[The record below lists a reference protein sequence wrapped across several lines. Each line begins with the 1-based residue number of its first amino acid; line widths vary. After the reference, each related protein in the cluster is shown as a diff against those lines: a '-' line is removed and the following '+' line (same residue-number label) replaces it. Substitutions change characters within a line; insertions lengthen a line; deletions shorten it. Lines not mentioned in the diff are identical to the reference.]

1 QAKELPMAVYKR
13 TYKAYRGV
21 TTPAWSRFLVI
32 ARYSFSSFFDSR
44 PFTIFVA
51 LSVVPFLLAVA
62 LIYFFHST
70 TARLVL
76 NINFPSNF
84 QIDNMWFQIYL
95 QVQAWLGFLMIA
107 WGAPG
112 LVVHDFANNALQLYL
127 SRPLSRAEYLL
138 GKITVLALLLSATS
152 WVWSLLLVRLQ
163 AVMDGHG
170 WGWQNLWMVG
180 SILIASWLWIALM
193 SLLAMAVSVWMRWR
207 IAATALLLALL
218 FLTPGLGEAI
228 NAILDTKWG
237 RVLNLFYV
245 TQVIWVHLFRTQD
258 SLINRRLTLIPL
270 WSAWACVGS
279 ICVISLLLLNRRLR
293 AREVVRG

>member
-1 QAKELPMAVYKR
+1 MAVYKR

-21 TTPAWSRFLVI
+21 TTSAWSRFLVV
-32 ARYSFSSFFDSR
+32 ARYSISAFFDSR

-51 LSVVPFLLAVA
+51 LSVVPFLLAVVM
-62 LIYFFHST
+62 IYFFHST
-70 TARLVL
+70 AARMVL
-76 NINFPSNF
+76 NVSFPSNF

-112 LVVHDFANNALQLYL
+112 LVVHDLANNALPLYL

-138 GKITVLALLLSATS
+138 GKVTVLAAVLSCTT
-152 WVWSLLLVRLQ
+152 WVSSLLLFALQ
-163 AVMDGHG
+163 AEMDGHG
-170 WGWQNLWMVG
+170 WGWQNIWMIG
-180 SILIASWLWIALM
+180 SILIGSWLWIALM

-218 FLTPGLGEAI
+218 FVTPGFGEAI
-228 NAILDTKWG
+228 NAVLDTKWG

-258 SLINRRLTLIPL
+258 RFINRGLDLPL
-270 WSAWACVGS
+270 WSALACVAS
-279 ICVISLLLLNRRLR
+279 MCAISLLLLNRRLR

>member
-1 QAKELPMAVYKR
+1 MAVYKR

-21 TTPAWSRFLVI
+21 TTSAWSRFLVV
-32 ARYSFSSFFDSR
+32 ARYSFSAFFDSR

-51 LSVVPFLLAVA
+51 LSGVPFLLAVV

-76 NINFPSNF
+76 NISFPSNF

-112 LVVHDFANNALQLYL
+112 LVVHDFANNALPLYL

-138 GKITVLALLLSATS
+138 GKITVLAIVLSCTT
-152 WVWSLLLVRLQ
+152 WVSSLLLFGLQ
-163 AVMDGHG
+163 AEMDGHG
-170 WGWQNLWMVG
+170 WGWQNVWMIG
-180 SILIASWLWIALM
+180 SILIGSWLWIALM

-218 FLTPGLGEAI
+218 FVTPGFGEAI
-228 NAILDTKWG
+228 NAVLGTKWG
-237 RVLNLFYV
+237 RILNLPYV
-245 TQVIWVHLFRTQD
+245 VQVIWVHLFRTQD
-258 SLINRRLTLIPL
+258 SLINRRLDLIPL
-270 WSAWACVGS
+270 WAAWACVAS
-279 ICVISLLLLNRRLR
+279 VCAISLLLLNRRLR